1 MTTSTF
7 TTTATAVKTEEM
19 RDEDAALTVFVVDEE
34 EPITRLLSIA
44 LGLEGWSVERF
55 ATGTDAVTATIADP
69 PDAILL
75 DMMLPDISGV
85 EVVTEIRAAGVETP
99 ILLLTG
105 RSSLDD
111 RMAAFGA
118 GADDYITK
126 PFALDDVVKT
136 VRATFRRVGK
146 GPTE

>member
-1 MTTSTF
+1 MSTF
-7 TTTATAVKTEEM
+7 TGTSTIEPLQ
-19 RDEDAALTVFVVDEE
+19 RAAELTVFVVDEE

-44 LGLEGWSVERF
+44 LGLEGWSVRRF
-55 ATGTDAVTATIADP
+55 AAGTDAVTAAIADP

-85 EVVTEIRAAGVETP
+85 DVVTEIRAAGIETP

-105 RSSLDD
+105 RSALED

-126 PFALDDVVKT
+126 PFALEDVVTT
-136 VRATFRRVGK
+136 VRAMFRRQGK
-146 GPTE
+146 GPAA

>member
-1 MTTSTF
+1 MMTS
-7 TTTATAVKTEEM
+7 TATATATLTE
-19 RDEDAALTVFVVDEE
+19 DASHVGAALTVFVVDEE

-44 LGLEGWSVERF
+44 LGLEGWSVLRF
-55 ATGTDAVTATIADP
+55 ATGTDAVTAAIADP

-85 EVVTEIRAAGVETP
+85 EVVTKIRAAGVETP

-126 PFALDDVVKT
+126 PFALDEVVKT
-136 VRATFRRVGK
+136 VRATFRRQGK
-146 GPTE
+146 GALD

>member
-1 MTTSTF
+1 MTTPS
-7 TTTATAVKTEEM
+7 TTATKTEEIG
-19 RDEDAALTVFVVDEE
+19 DESTALTVFVVDEE

-44 LGLEGWSVERF
+44 LGLEGWSVQRF

-85 EVVTEIRAAGVETP
+85 EVVTEIRAAGVDTP

-126 PFALDDVVKT
+126 PFALDEVVKS
-136 VRATFRRVGK
+136 VRATFRRLGK
-146 GPTE
+146 GQAE

>member
-1 MTTSTF
+1 M
-7 TTTATAVKTEEM
+7 TTATTAEDIREES
-19 RDEDAALTVFVVDEE
+19 AALTVFVVDEE

-55 ATGTDAVTATIADP
+55 ATGTDAVSATIADP

-85 EVVTEIRAAGVETP
+85 DVVTKVRAAGVETP

-126 PFALDDVVKT
+126 PFALEDVVRT
-136 VRATFRRVGK
+136 VRATFRKQGK
-146 GPTE
+146 GSTA